1 MFHNRQQERRVSTRE
16 DLPPGNNPDGDFV
29 LGLYYK
35 DDSRKL
41 ALAWKYPDNGTV
53 RFRGWKT
60 TLSSLSFGNL

>member
-1 MFHNRQQERRVSTRE
+1 MDNKSGGFQHAKISR
-16 DLPPGNNPDGDFV
+16 PGNNPDGDFV

-35 DDSRKL
+35 DDSRRL